1 MPEEVVPDPYL
12 TAAEVRERVA
22 RSGSS
27 APLAGLTDDVIAELV
42 AEFEEIVEDY
52 RGHAWVPRTVTE
64 VVEVTDRTARL
75 VLDWPLVRSVTSVTI
90 NGTAVA
96 AANYDTAKRAGIITL
111 AAGSASPEYP
121 ATVVYE
127 HGLDAPSNALKRACA
142 LYVQRTA
149 EAEKSGQG
157 RDLIAQGIDGGTTRY
172 STPDKAAGRPTGWL
186 EVDRLLN
193 SLPDYRPTVY

>member
-1 MPEEVVPDPYL
+1 MAYL
-12 TAAEVRERVA
+12 TAAAVRERVA

-27 APLAGLTDDVIAELV
+27 SPLASLPDDVIDEYV

-52 RGHAWVPRTVTE
+52 RGNAWIPRTVTE
-64 VVEVTDRTARL
+64 VVEVQHRTERL
-75 VLDWPLVRSVTSVTI
+75 WLDWPLVRSVTSVTI
-90 NGTAVA
+90 NGTAL
-96 AANYDTAKRAGIITL
+96 TASSYIVTKDAGLITL
-111 AAGSASPEYP
+111 RTPSATPEYP
-121 ATVVYE
+121 ATVVYV
-127 HGLDAPSNALKRACA
+127 HGMDAPNNALKRATA

-193 SLPDYRPTVY
+193 SLRPRIPGIG